1 MNCFNKAFAVGHS
14 QKTGKLAEKQ
24 TGPIKAFKNREE
36 ENSES
41 VNSSITSECR
51 PNSLVNDSI
60 SFKNLYFSEG
70 RILAEK
76 NLMKPVHKI
85 MKLKERIENLTDK
98 LQTAN
103 GEIMRL
109 KDKIEENHKKHAS
122 QLQNMQEK
130 HEIKLTK
137 TKKDIDFLLNDLNSK
152 SAAMLA
158 QTFIQKH
165 RQEMESA
172 NIYYEELIKNLKFDY
187 EKKFKMQA
195 FEKKKALRMLK
206 GKIEKLS
213 EPRKT
218 RSENNW
224 PVVEIL
230 TIIQEFEDFDKEND
244 SFEEMSTLES
254 EKGREKKPSSM
265 PKLRKQSNFF

>member
-14 QKTGKLAEKQ
+14 QKTGKLTEKHN
-24 TGPIKAFKNREE
+24 GPIKAFKNKED

-76 NLMKPVHKI
+76 NLVKPVHKI
-85 MKLKERIENLTDK
+85 MKLKEKIENLSEK
-98 LQTAN
+98 LQIAN
-103 GEIMRL
+103 GEILRL
-109 KDKIEENHKKHAS
+109 KEKIEENYKKHAS

-152 SAAMLA
+152 STAMLA

-165 RQEMESA
+165 RQEMESV
-172 NIYYEELIKNLKFDY
+172 NSYYEELVNNLKFDY
-187 EKKFKMQA
+187 EKKNKMQVY
-195 FEKKKALRMLK
+195 EKKRILRVLR
-206 GKIEKLS
+206 GKIENLGES
-213 EPRKT
+213 RKT
-218 RSENNW
+218 RSENNGT
-224 PVVEIL
+224 VAEIL
-230 TIIQEFEDFDKEND
+230 EILQEFEDFDKEND

-254 EKGREKKPSSM
+254 EKGPEKKASSM